1 MHSRKEKG
9 RQMGEYERS
18 ITINATRKQIE
29 DFVSD
34 FRNLPKYVPT
44 THSAQAQPGDRVRV
58 QGETPTGLKYD
69 ADGYFRVN
77 ESKNRL
83 EWGSDGENQ
92 YSGWLEFKGSNT
104 TAPAEV
110 TVHLSATPPPQ
121 AKQEMSKVS
130 GSPDATINEG
140 LEKSLQSIKNLL
152 EGQGGKVEY

>member
-1 MHSRKEKG
+1 
-9 RQMGEYERS
+9 MGEYERS

-110 TVHLSATPPPQ
+110 TVHLSATPPPRQ
-121 AKQEMSKVS
+121 NKKCRRCLAVLMRPLTK
-130 GSPDATINEG
+130 G
-140 LEKSLQSIKNLL
+140 LRNPCSRSRTCLKDRAARSSTSL
-152 EGQGGKVEY
+152 

>member
-1 MHSRKEKG
+1 MA
-9 RQMGEYERS
+9 EYERT
-18 ITINATRKQIE
+18 ITINATRKQVE

-34 FRNLPKYVPT
+34 FSNLPKYVPT
-44 THSAQAQPGDRVRV
+44 MRSAQPQQGDRIHI
-58 QGETPTGLKYD
+58 QGETPTGQYD

-77 ESKNRL
+77 ESKSRL
-83 EWGSDGENQ
+83 EWGSDGENH

-104 TAPAEV
+104 DAPSEV

-121 AKQEMSKVS
+121 AQQEMSKVS